1 MTQADFGA
9 DYRAAIAAHWADA
22 TDGAHDLGHLDRVWT
37 NAQEIAREL
46 GGADMAVLL
55 PAAYFHDAVNL
66 PKNHPDRANASQASA
81 DWAAAYLA
89 RTDFPATKI
98 PAVAHVIAAHS
109 FSAAIPPETIEAE
122 ILQDADRLEALGAIG
137 IARMFHV
144 GGAMGGLLFDADD
157 PMALDRPLNDK
168 RYSLDHLEVK
178 LFPIA
183 ETMRTAPGREMALSR
198 VEWMRSFRSRLLR
211 ELG

>member
-1 MTQADFGA
+1 LTDQAT
-9 DYRAAIAAHWADA
+9 YRAAIAAHWAGQ
-22 TDGAHDLGHLDRVWT
+22 TEGAHDLGHLDRVWA
-37 NAQEIAREL
+37 NANSIALEV
-46 GGADMAVLL
+46 GAGDLAVLL

-66 PKNHPDRANASQASA
+66 PKNHPDRSRASVASA
-81 DWAAAYLA
+81 AWAKAYLA
-89 RTDFPATKI
+89 GTDFPVDKLD
-98 PAVAHVIAAHS
+98 AVAHAIAAHS
-109 FSAAIPPETIEAE
+109 FSAAIPPETLEAE

-157 PMALDRPLNDK
+157 PLAQNRALDDK
-168 RYSLDHLEVK
+168 RFSLDHLEVK

-183 ETMRTAPGREMALSR
+183 GTMRTAPGREMALAR

-211 ELG
+211 EM

>member
-1 MTQADFGA
+1 MTQAQ
-9 DYRAAIAAHWADA
+9 YRAAIAAHWAGEA
-22 TDGAHDLGHLDRVWT
+22 DGAHDLGHLDRVWA
-37 NAQEIAREL
+37 NAQAIALEL
-46 GGADMAVLL
+46 GGVDLTVLL

-66 PKNHPDRANASQASA
+66 PKNHPDRASASRASA
-81 DWAAAYLA
+81 AWATDYLA
-89 RTDFPATKI
+89 GTDFPKAKI
-98 PAVAHVIAAHS
+98 PAVAHAIAAHS
-109 FSAAIPPETIEAE
+109 FSAAIAPETPEAE
-122 ILQDADRLEALGAIG
+122 VLQDADRLEALGAIG

-144 GGAMGGLLFDADD
+144 GGAMGGLLFDAAD
-157 PMALDRPLNDK
+157 PMALDRPLDDK

-183 ETMRTAPGREMALSR
+183 ETMRTSVGREMALAR